1 MRKSNVDISNLP
13 KFTSLQEAIKYFERF
28 GKMTFWGWETPAPP
42 IYAIYTFKR
51 NNGVEYF
58 VDIQE
63 DGQVSV
69 IQRGNELTKDF

>member
-13 KFTSLQEAIKYFERF
+13 TFTTLLEAQEYFNRF
-28 GKMTFWGWETPAPP
+28 GKLTFFGWELARTP
-42 IYAIYTFKR
+42 YAVHTFTR

-58 VDIQE
+58 IDIQE

-69 IQRGNELTKDF
+69 IQRGNDVDKNF